1 MAALEP
7 GGERPYLVAI
17 MTTSTRRDES
27 TRGAELR
34 RQLER
39 LTQIGIALSSE
50 RSLVRLLDMILLEA
64 RRFTNAEAGTLYVR
78 DGGVL
83 RFAVFQ
89 NDQLPE
95 GMAPSPDTT
104 IPIARSSLAGYVA
117 ATGQPLNLADV
128 GALPGDA
135 EYHFNDSFDRSSGF
149 CTRSMLVLPLAQP
162 SGEINGVIQL
172 INARDEQTGQIV
184 SFDDATV
191 SMCRSLASQAGV
203 ALHNARLTDEL
214 EQAYQETVYRLA
226 KAAEFHDSDTGQHI
240 RRVSYYARELAL
252 ALGLDETEASLLWL
266 ASPMHDVGKV
276 AVPDAILKKEGPLT
290 PDERRVMKRHTEL
303 GGAILEGSEV
313 PLLRLSREIA
323 LTHHE
328 RWDGRGYPSGLGGDE
343 IPISGRIIAVVDV
356 FDALTSTRCYKPPI
370 SVAAACEYL
379 REQSGAHFDPTVV
392 EAFLGILPRI
402 IEIRERYPDR

>member
-1 MAALEP
+1 VLALERGGESAYLQLTMAAA
-7 GGERPYLVAI
+7 ERDRSSG
-17 MTTSTRRDES
+17 T
-27 TRGAELR
+27 ELR

-39 LTQIGIALSSE
+39 LTEIGIALSSE
-50 RSLVRLLDMILLEA
+50 RSLVRLLDMILREA
-64 RRFTNAEAGTLYVR
+64 RLFTRAEAGTLYVR
-78 DGGVL
+78 DAGVL

-89 NDQLPE
+89 NDRIPA
-95 GMAPSPDTT
+95 GMEPSPDTT

-128 GALPGDA
+128 GAIPGGA
-135 EYHFNDSFDRSSGF
+135 EYRFNDSFDRSTGF
-149 CTRSMLVLPLAQP
+149 CTRSMLVLPLVQP
-162 SGEINGVIQL
+162 SGEVNGVIQL
-172 INARDEQTGQIV
+172 INARDDTTGEIV
-184 SFDDATV
+184 PFDAATE

-226 KAAEFHDSDTGQHI
+226 RAAEFRDADTGQHI

-252 ALGLDETEASLLWL
+252 ALGLDEEQANLLML

-276 AVPDAILKKEGPLT
+276 AVPDAILKKAGPLT
-290 PDERRVMKRHTEL
+290 PEERRQMCRHTEL
-303 GGAILEGSEV
+303 GGAILEGSQV

-328 RWDGRGYPSGLGGDE
+328 RWDGGGYPSGLAGDE
-343 IPISGRIIAVVDV
+343 IPIAGRILAVVDV

-370 SVAAACEYL
+370 AVAAACEYL
-379 REQSGAHFDPTVV
+379 RAEAGSHFDPEVV
-392 EAFLGILPRI
+392 EAFLRVLPSIL
-402 IEIRERYPDR
+402 EIRERYPDQR